1 MHISVVLCGSV
12 YKVTCT
18 FWWYFVVVFTMKHR
32 GQVMPFSL
40 RDHIFRLG
48 AMAPRDL
55 PHQEFDLLVKK
66 MTGKIRE

>member
-1 MHISVVLCGSV
+1 M
-12 YKVTCT
+12 
-18 FWWYFVVVFTMKHR
+18 VVFTMKHR

-55 PHQEFDLLVKK
+55 PHEEFDLLVKK
-66 MTGKIRE
+66 MTGKIRTSYITKHTSIREGGPARPPARGV

>member
-1 MHISVVLCGSV
+1 MQHA
-12 YKVTCT
+12 
-18 FWWYFVVVFTMKHR
+18 
-32 GQVMPFSL
+32 QVMPFSL